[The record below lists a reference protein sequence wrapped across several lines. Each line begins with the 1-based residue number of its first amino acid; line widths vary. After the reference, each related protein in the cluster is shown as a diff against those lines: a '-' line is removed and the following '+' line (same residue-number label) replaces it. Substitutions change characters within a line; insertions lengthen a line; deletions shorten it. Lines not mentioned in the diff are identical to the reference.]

1 MIYFYLSCFIMSF
14 VLFLWQNI
22 SDERQSVTQ
31 HNMLII
37 LIIANGGYLAL
48 AVATNL
54 HEAVLANKLL
64 YTGGC
69 FMPMLYFITV
79 CEICRVNINR
89 KIIWGMYIL
98 QIILFAGVCTIGWN
112 QLYYRSVEFHLD
124 SGIPYLTKEYGVL
137 HMLYPVTMCGYFILA
152 FIVVTYTLLKKQS
165 VNRKGIML
173 MLICFLLAISCY
185 IFERMSGSKIKV
197 MPLAYVVLMTG
208 SVGYAYQSNL
218 FTIEENKS
226 IINEQLS
233 EVGFISFDRKM
244 RYMGCNAFAE
254 KIFPQFCNYA
264 VGSKIKN
271 PDIFL
276 QKNIIDKVRAF
287 AESIPSKGK
296 NVHKHIKLGTLELD
310 DHSYDYFVHTILN
323 YRGKY
328 VGYTVE
334 INDETEHYK
343 ALELFTNYNRT
354 LTKDVENKTRK
365 IREMQEKVI
374 LGMAQM
380 VESRDL
386 STGGHIKRTSEV
398 VKIFS
403 EELLKNEMGFDE
415 KFLQLVVR
423 SAPMHDLGK
432 IGVDDAVLRKQGK
445 FTDEEYEKMKKHAEI
460 GARMVKEILTD
471 VEEEQFVKIA
481 INVAHYH
488 HEKVNGRGYP
498 QGLKGNEIPI
508 EARIMALADVFDALV
523 SKRCYKEAFSFDKA
537 FTIIKEDSGVHFDA
551 ALAEIFL
558 KCRPKLEEFYI
569 NYNV

>member
-152 FIVVTYTLLKKQS
+152 FIVVMYTLLKKQS

-254 KIFPQFCNYA
+254 KIFPQLCNYA

-296 NVHKHIKLGTLELD
+296 NVHKHIKVGTLELD

>member
-1 MIYFYLSCFIMSF
+1 
-14 VLFLWQNI
+14 
-22 SDERQSVTQ
+22 
-31 HNMLII
+31 
-37 LIIANGGYLAL
+37 
-48 AVATNL
+48 
-54 HEAVLANKLL
+54 
-64 YTGGC
+64 
-69 FMPMLYFITV
+69 
-79 CEICRVNINR
+79 
-89 KIIWGMYIL
+89 
-98 QIILFAGVCTIGWN
+98 
-112 QLYYRSVEFHLD
+112 
-124 SGIPYLTKEYGVL
+124 
-137 HMLYPVTMCGYFILA
+137 
-152 FIVVTYTLLKKQS
+152 
-165 VNRKGIML
+165 
-173 MLICFLLAISCY
+173 
-185 IFERMSGSKIKV
+185 
-197 MPLAYVVLMTG
+197 
-208 SVGYAYQSNL
+208 
-218 FTIEENKS
+218 
-226 IINEQLS
+226 
-233 EVGFISFDRKM
+233 
-244 RYMGCNAFAE
+244 
-254 KIFPQFCNYA
+254 
-264 VGSKIKN
+264 
-271 PDIFL
+271 
-276 QKNIIDKVRAF
+276 
-287 AESIPSKGK
+287 
-296 NVHKHIKLGTLELD
+296 
-310 DHSYDYFVHTILN
+310 
-323 YRGKY
+323 
-328 VGYTVE
+328 
-334 INDETEHYK
+334 
-343 ALELFTNYNRT
+343 
-354 LTKDVENKTRK
+354 
-365 IREMQEKVI
+365 MQEKVI

>member
-54 HEAVLANKLL
+54 HEAVLAYKLL

-79 CEICRVNINR
+79 CEICHVNINR

-254 KIFPQFCNYA
+254 KIFPQLCNYA

>member
-254 KIFPQFCNYA
+254 KIFPQLCNYA